1 LVAITSSFNPVKA
14 NQRRHGPITAG
25 DTREGIESLLTL
37 VLVTSVPWLGASQR
51 RPVIHGHP

>member
-1 LVAITSSFNPVKA
+1 MGITISFNCAKA
-14 NQRRHGPITAG
+14 VPRRHVPITAG
-25 DTREGIESLLTL
+25 DTREGIQSLLTV